1 VDWLSEF
8 PPGVLLLV
16 VFLVVAV
23 ESLGVP
29 LPGETVLI
37 GATLLAATSGLNPVF
52 VAAAAAGGAILGDS
66 IGYWIGKRYGRRLLS
81 VLNRRFP
88 KQVGPKRLG
97 AAVHLMRR
105 WGPWAV
111 FVGRFIA
118 VLRIFSGPLAGMFR
132 MTYPHFLLANA
143 AGGIAWASLVVTVVT
158 LLGSA
163 ATEFLHRFS
172 WAALALAGAAA
183 VVIAVVLVFRARR
196 RAARPVEERTPVS
209 LTEAELDEL
218 LSPSGSAALAS
229 EATRN
234 IPTAPPP
241 STAPVRTDLR
251 AAIAAVFT
259 PLRWALR
266 TTPATT
272 AFVTVFVALGV
283 VTGGLWR
290 PIDQAAWY
298 PSFAYGVPSLE
309 AGRWWTVLTGMFIT
323 ADPLT
328 YLIAILGAAVFGGWV
343 EARFGTLRASAIFLS
358 GHLVGILG
366 ALGAATAL
374 AQLDWPWAQS
384 LTTTLDVG
392 PSCGILACVATA
404 TAFMRSP
411 YRLRWRLL
419 LLSWVSIALLY
430 VGKIDDLEH
439 WIATVVFVVVA
450 RLLIGEH
457 RSTPRPTMRDWRLF
471 AVAGLL
477 VIGAVQLLVTLVPLD
492 GPLGSTTLTQG
503 SILDV
508 GLDTVAILLIA
519 NWLRRGHRWAW
530 WAAMVL
536 TVGNLLTTLALVAF
550 TWFAMVPLVAS
561 TIWISASVLWVGQA
575 VVLVLSRHAF
585 RVAANQTRRR
595 LPGAVGPGARRARAR
610 AAELLR
616 EDGGGP
622 LSASA
627 LRPENRIFVTT
638 DGGHAVVYQQHAGV
652 ALALGEPIGATGGAP
667 GAMLT
672 FAAAAEQ
679 AGLTPAA
686 FALREPGV
694 VPDGWRVSPLGRDLV
709 LELSAVDDSDADA
722 VDPADDGSAAEHAW
736 SSILLPSDELPWE
749 LRSQIRALTSV
760 WVSDRRVPELGLT
773 VGASVETARG
783 AGQGQAAAR
792 SSVVTDARG
801 AVLAALTW
809 LPIPG
814 PGGTVGGWALDTV
827 LRAVTTDA
835 PDTSDA
841 PSSSDVGRAVERALT
856 DACRRFAAEGAS
868 TVSFAASGLARDGS
882 EPDGVAVRTVAG
894 IAHRVDPLHGFA
906 EIAAVAERLGAA
918 PVPLFLA
925 CREDADQ
932 PRVAY
937 AAAAG
942 FLTGIRLR
950 DLPSLS
956 GSLLV
961 REPDGR
967 SEPLPDD
974 PGSRVGGHD

>member
-1 VDWLSEF
+1 
-8 PPGVLLLV
+8 
-16 VFLVVAV
+16 
-23 ESLGVP
+23 
-29 LPGETVLI
+29 
-37 GATLLAATSGLNPVF
+37 
-52 VAAAAAGGAILGDS
+52 
-66 IGYWIGKRYGRRLLS
+66 
-81 VLNRRFP
+81 
-88 KQVGPKRLG
+88 
-97 AAVHLMRR
+97 
-105 WGPWAV
+105 
-111 FVGRFIA
+111 
-118 VLRIFSGPLAGMFR
+118 
-132 MTYPHFLLANA
+132 
-143 AGGIAWASLVVTVVT
+143 
-158 LLGSA
+158 
-163 ATEFLHRFS
+163 
-172 WAALALAGAAA
+172 
-183 VVIAVVLVFRARR
+183 
-196 RAARPVEERTPVS
+196 
-209 LTEAELDEL
+209 
-218 LSPSGSAALAS
+218 
-229 EATRN
+229 
-234 IPTAPPP
+234 
-241 STAPVRTDLR
+241 
-251 AAIAAVFT
+251 
-259 PLRWALR
+259 
-266 TTPATT
+266 
-272 AFVTVFVALGV
+272 
-283 VTGGLWR
+283 
-290 PIDQAAWY
+290 
-298 PSFAYGVPSLE
+298 
-309 AGRWWTVLTGMFIT
+309 
-323 ADPLT
+323 
-328 YLIAILGAAVFGGWV
+328 
-343 EARFGTLRASAIFLS
+343 
-358 GHLVGILG
+358 
-366 ALGAATAL
+366 
-374 AQLDWPWAQS
+374 
-384 LTTTLDVG
+384 
-392 PSCGILACVATA
+392 
-404 TAFMRSP
+404 
-411 YRLRWRLL
+411 
-419 LLSWVSIALLY
+419 
-430 VGKIDDLEH
+430 
-439 WIATVVFVVVA
+439 
-450 RLLIGEH
+450 
-457 RSTPRPTMRDWRLF
+457 
-471 AVAGLL
+471 
-477 VIGAVQLLVTLVPLD
+477 
-492 GPLGSTTLTQG
+492 
-503 SILDV
+503 
-508 GLDTVAILLIA
+508 
-519 NWLRRGHRWAW
+519 
-530 WAAMVL
+530 
-536 TVGNLLTTLALVAF
+536 
-550 TWFAMVPLVAS
+550 VPLVAS

-652 ALALGEPIGATGGAP
+652 ALALGEPIGAGDGASD
-667 GAMLT
+667 AVLA

-686 FALREPGV
+686 FAVREPGV

-709 LELSAVDDSDADA
+709 LELSAVKTR
-722 VDPADDGSAAEHAW
+722 DDGSAAEHAW

-814 PGGTVGGWALDTV
+814 LGGTVGGWALDTV

-835 PDTSDA
+835 ADTSDA
-841 PSSSDVGRAVERALT
+841 PSPSDVGRAVERALT

-950 DLPSLS
+950 DLPALS

-967 SEPLPDD
+967 SEPMPDD
-974 PGSRVGGHD
+974 PSSRVGGRD